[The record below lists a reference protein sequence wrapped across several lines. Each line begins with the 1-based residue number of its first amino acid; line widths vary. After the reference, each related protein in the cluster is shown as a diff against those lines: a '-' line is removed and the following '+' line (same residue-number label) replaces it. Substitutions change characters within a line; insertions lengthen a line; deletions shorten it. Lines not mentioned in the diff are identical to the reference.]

1 MFLIRPQ
8 GSDICLNDP
17 VLINRGIGS
26 GSPRSLGFLERF
38 MALPTRVEARKNITA
53 PSALL
58 GFVTVGVVRAR
69 EVC

>member
-1 MFLIRPQ
+1 MVFIRPQ

-26 GSPRSLGFLERF
+26 GSPRGLGILERF
-38 MALPTRVEARKNITA
+38 IALPTRVEARKNITA

-58 GFVTVGVVRAR
+58 GFVPVGVVRAG